1 MTWFLVFYMTPAQQS
16 TGPQVQPTTVFSVM
30 AYVYRAPTLPSQ
42 RGFKA
47 VLPPALTRL
56 VSTHS
61 VVLFAAFCS
70 STAVTTREGKASTG
84 EIRNVLIKPIR
95 FRRIFL
101 LPWFTVFLVCM
112 AKNVEQGCESPVLS
126 FLCFLKEI
134 SVKL

>member
-56 VSTHS
+56 VSAHS
-61 VVLFAAFCS
+61 VVLFAAFCIS
-70 STAVTTREGKASTG
+70 IAVTREGKASTG

-101 LPWFTVFLVCM
+101 RFTVFLVCM

>member
-1 MTWFLVFYMTPAQQS
+1 MVLSILHDSSTAKHRPSSPAHDSVFRYGLCLPRS
-16 TGPQVQPTTVFSVM
+16 NPPQPEGLQGCT
-30 AYVYRAPTLPSQ
+30 
-42 RGFKA
+42 
-47 VLPPALTRL
+47 PPALTRL

-70 STAVTTREGKASTG
+70 SIAVTRERKASTG

-112 AKNVEQGCESPVLS
+112 AKNVEQGRESPVLS